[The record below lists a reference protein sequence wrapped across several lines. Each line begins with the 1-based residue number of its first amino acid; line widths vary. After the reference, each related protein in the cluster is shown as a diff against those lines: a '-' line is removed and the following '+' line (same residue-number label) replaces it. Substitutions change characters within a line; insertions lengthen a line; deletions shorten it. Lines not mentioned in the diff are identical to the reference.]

1 MLDGFNRYAYCGNN
15 PVNFSDPTG
24 MWKNN
29 PDGTKTAEEGDTLY
43 GAYGE
48 NWREESG
55 FTRDPTTLQVGET
68 VGHSRSPTALYNYS
82 GSTSAPKEE
91 KRRDPHGADGHSKG
105 GSSSIKKIQSPWK
118 TWWNKPDG
126 TALTDEEATIQRNT
140 AIGEMVV
147 GPIAGSAVSAID
159 PAAFLAGMYV
169 MADGAIVLSAAQ
181 EKVKKTPLLSIP
193 STFLLPY
200 VKTDDFILPAGGTFI
215 W

>member
-1 MLDGFNRYAYCGNN
+1 M
-15 PVNFSDPTG
+15 
-24 MWKNN
+24 
-29 PDGTKTAEEGDTLY
+29 
-43 GAYGE
+43 
-48 NWREESG
+48 
-55 FTRDPTTLQVGET
+55 
-68 VGHSRSPTALYNYS
+68 
-82 GSTSAPKEE
+82 
-91 KRRDPHGADGHSKG
+91 
-105 GSSSIKKIQSPWK
+105 
-118 TWWNKPDG
+118 
-126 TALTDEEATIQRNT
+126 TDEEATIQRNT